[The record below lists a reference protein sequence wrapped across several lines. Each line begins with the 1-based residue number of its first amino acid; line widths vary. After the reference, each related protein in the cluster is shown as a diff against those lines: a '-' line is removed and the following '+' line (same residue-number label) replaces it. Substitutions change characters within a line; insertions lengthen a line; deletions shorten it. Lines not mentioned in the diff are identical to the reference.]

1 MADGQHNG
9 WTCNEWM
16 IGEMDDWMN
25 GWMDVYASSQPELT
39 SVYSYV
45 ADQLAGLLEGLPAVV
60 TAVCEAAPIYVFL
73 VVPGIGGECS
83 GE

>member
-1 MADGQHNG
+1 
-9 WTCNEWM
+9 
-16 IGEMDDWMN
+16 MDDWMN
-25 GWMDVYASSQPELT
+25 GCMYGWMDVYASTKPELT

-60 TAVCEAAPIYVFL
+60 TAVCEAAPIDVFL
-73 VVPGIGGECS
+73 VVPGVGGECS